1 MSRVKYIAIVHRV
14 TGVVDTV
21 QLAPGGNL
29 PEEGIV
35 PGSDQLKVRYHIPE
49 TGWENIN
56 ETQLFTEYYR
66 KDNAWV
72 HRGAPTNKYYEWS
85 TDTEAWV
92 FNKPQFLKEVRLE
105 RDKRLFESDW
115 TQVPDSPLE
124 VSVREDWKA
133 YRQLL
138 RDIPATVES
147 EVTSLDHLG
156 WPATP
161 TGESV
166 EITTW

>member
-1 MSRVKYIAIVHRV
+1 MIKYYAITHRV
-14 TGVVDTV
+14 TGVIESI
-21 QLAPGGNL
+21 QLAGGGDHP
-29 PEEGIV
+29 PEGVI
-35 PGSDQLKVRYHIPE
+35 PGSQQLKERHYIPVE
-49 TGWENIN
+49 GWEGKN
-56 ETQLFTEYYR
+56 ETLIYNEYYR
-66 KDNAWV
+66 KDAAWV
-72 HRGAPTNKYYEWS
+72 HRGPPPNTYYQWS

-92 FNKPQFLKEVRLE
+92 FDQTQFLKNVRTE
-105 RDKRLFESDW
+105 RDKRLFASDW

-147 EVTSLDHLG
+147 EVTSLDQLG